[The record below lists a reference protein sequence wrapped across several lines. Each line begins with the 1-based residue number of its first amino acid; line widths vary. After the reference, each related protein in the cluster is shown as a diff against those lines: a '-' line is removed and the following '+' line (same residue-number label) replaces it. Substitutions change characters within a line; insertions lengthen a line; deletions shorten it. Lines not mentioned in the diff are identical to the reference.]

1 MREQMLELGA
11 PAPDMSECPPDITDF
26 PPLVEISMEIFGM
39 LQDDIIIAPDGSS
52 RYKGKIM
59 SNIETLFDIYYI
71 KDRSDKKF
79 ILELISI
86 LDMRARKDL
95 NRK

>member
-1 MREQMLELGA
+1 MLSLGA
-11 PAPDMSECPPDITDF
+11 PAPDMSECPPDIVDF
-26 PPLVEISMEIFGM
+26 PPIIETAMDIFGM
-39 LQDDIIIAPDGSS
+39 LQDDIIIAPDGTS
-52 RYKGKIM
+52 RYRGKIM

-79 ILELISI
+79 ILELIGI